1 MTPVVSIIVVSYNTR
16 EMTLVCLES
25 IRRETRTPFEVLFI
39 DNDSDDGSLE
49 AVRDRFADD
58 DRYVISDNATNLG
71 FAAGNNEM
79 GGLARGEFI
88 LLLNPDTVV
97 LDGAVDKILE
107 FAARAPQHGIWGG
120 RTVFADGTLNPTN
133 CWGRFTL
140 WTLFCQTVG
149 LTRLFR
155 RTRLFNPRAYP
166 KWDRTGDREVGIVTG
181 CFFLITTKAWNQL
194 GGFDREF
201 FMYGEEADLCERAR
215 AAGARPGCSG
225 DPTIIHHGGASERTR
240 AGKTVKLLDAQV
252 RFFRR
257 HWSRLAFLAGLIL
270 MDLMV
275 LLRWGA
281 EVVRRRRSEDRAWS
295 VVWSHRSVWRSGA
308 RGGPP
313 LKETPQC

>member
-1 MTPVVSIIVVSYNTR
+1 M
-16 EMTLVCLES
+16 
-25 IRRETRTPFEVLFI
+25 
-39 DNDSDDGSLE
+39 
-49 AVRDRFADD
+49 
-58 DRYVISDNATNLG
+58 
-71 FAAGNNEM
+71 
-79 GGLARGEFI
+79 
-88 LLLNPDTVV
+88 
-97 LDGAVDKILE
+97 
-107 FAARAPQHGIWGG
+107 
-120 RTVFADGTLNPTN
+120 
-133 CWGRFTL
+133 
-140 WTLFCQTVG
+140 G

-281 EVVRRRRSEDRAWS
+281 EIVRRRRSEDRAWS